1 MINLTLSSFIFI
13 GSIESYR
20 SIDLIDLIDP
30 KLNSA
35 ILGSCRAGGRENI
48 LSAFFCKLSVHKCK
62 LSVQK
67 CSICV
72 HNCNI
77 SVHMCKLTVQMWTLN
92 GHFV

>member
-1 MINLTLSSFIFI
+1 MVHDVESWTMKKYNTCSKDSDIFREF
-13 GSIESYR
+13 GSW
-20 SIDLIDLIDP
+20 L
-30 KLNSA
+30 
-35 ILGSCRAGGRENI
+35 LGPGGRENI
-48 LSAFFCKLSVHKCK
+48 LSAFICKLSVHKCK

-77 SVHMCKLTVQMWTLN
+77 SVYMCKLTVQMWTLN